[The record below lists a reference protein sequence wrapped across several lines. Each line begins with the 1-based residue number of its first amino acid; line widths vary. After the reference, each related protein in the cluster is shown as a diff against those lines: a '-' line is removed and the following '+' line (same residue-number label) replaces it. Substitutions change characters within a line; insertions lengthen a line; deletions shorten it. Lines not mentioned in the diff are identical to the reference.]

1 MLEIVRFLLSIKECS
16 KAEIVLF
23 FFSAGTELSGL
34 HNTPLARS
42 VARCGYSAW
51 RRPAHVFGKSRR
63 WRLTAAADVKAP
75 VIAIARDDVS
85 ARQAQSQSFC
95 RWIELNPNE
104 KLVPASDDKGPTIT
118 LSYPTFDQGCER
130 AADHPVTGL
139 SFGEEWTVSGSI
151 RLVKMD
157 CGRRRLQA
165 LSSHL
170 GTKCLTTRTTTG
182 SYASP
187 YTFDNGV
194 LSAEEL
200 AQYDRD
206 GFVVRRG
213 VVDRESVDVYRERFR
228 QLCSGEA
235 ECPGLT
241 IMRDVAISKSEFVP
255 GERAVTKL
263 QNFQDDDVL
272 FGFCQHPAI
281 VNVVKAF
288 TGDDVMAMHTMLIN
302 KPPDPGSRS
311 SRHPLHQDLHYF
323 PFRPADRVVCAWTAL
338 EHIHRQNGCLVVI
351 PGTHRRTLL
360 AHGYPKWE
368 GGVNKMYHG
377 IVDEVMEEYKDD
389 QRVYLEMDAGDTVFF
404 HPLLIHGSGR
414 NRTNGFRKAIS
425 CHYASSHCFYVDVS
439 GGTQSEIA
447 EETKELARNIMK
459 KRGISLGEVDLDYAD
474 IWRIRARLVAGQVG
488 ALS

>member
-1 MLEIVRFLLSIKECS
+1 
-16 KAEIVLF
+16 
-23 FFSAGTELSGL
+23 
-34 HNTPLARS
+34 
-42 VARCGYSAW
+42 
-51 RRPAHVFGKSRR
+51 
-63 WRLTAAADVKAP
+63 
-75 VIAIARDDVS
+75 
-85 ARQAQSQSFC
+85 
-95 RWIELNPNE
+95 
-104 KLVPASDDKGPTIT
+104 
-118 LSYPTFDQGCER
+118 
-130 AADHPVTGL
+130 
-139 SFGEEWTVSGSI
+139 
-151 RLVKMD
+151 MD
-157 CGRRRLQA
+157 CGRRRLRA

-170 GTKCLTTRTTTG
+170 GTKCLATTTTG